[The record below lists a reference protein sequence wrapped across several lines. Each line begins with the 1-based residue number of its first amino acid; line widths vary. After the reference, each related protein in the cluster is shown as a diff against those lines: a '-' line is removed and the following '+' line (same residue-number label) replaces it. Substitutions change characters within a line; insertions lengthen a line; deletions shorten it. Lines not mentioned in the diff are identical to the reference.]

1 MAQSYDGCNEWMF
14 WSPWNTISFYI
25 DNIPIIP
32 IIYTIYCT
40 LSSINSKFSIRFKIW
55 NCPFIDITTNAM
67 NNSSNWFQQIP
78 EIIWNRFK
86 SKQNIL
92 TCLSNYGLFSDFVVK
107 KYVNSSSEARAI
119 LFVFSFSFLITYLF
133 IVVINFKFLFN
144 FFIILR

>member
-1 MAQSYDGCNEWMF
+1 MKWELVPSYDGCNEWMF
-14 WSPWNTISFYI
+14 WFSWNTISFCI

-40 LSSINSKFSIRFKIW
+40 LSFINSKFSIRFKIW
-55 NCPFIDITTNAM
+55 NCPFTHITTDAM

-119 LFVFSFSFLITYLF
+119 LFFFVFVSYNLF

-144 FFIILR
+144 FFS